1 MVWEDRM
8 KKSEKL
14 KGKAAVANRKKQYIR
29 YGIAAAVVIIV
40 VLIVGFYLFNPFVA
54 KNGDTVA
61 IYYAESYANGTE
73 LYNKLDGDPLIFTI
87 GNKTVISGL
96 EEAVIGMAP
105 NATKTVNISFDKAYG
120 PYRQDLILVMNRSI
134 LPSDIEP
141 VVGNTYSIHRNEDGA
156 VAYVKLLSF
165 TSDNLTFDQN
175 HPLAG
180 ENLTFTIRFVGFTN
194 K

>member
-1 MVWEDRM
+1 M

-14 KGKAAVANRKKQYIR
+14 KGKVAVANRKKQYTR
-29 YGIAAAVVIIV
+29 YSIAAVAVIV
-40 VLIVGFYLFNPFVA
+40 VALIVGFYLFNPFVA
-54 KNGDTVA
+54 RNGDTVA

-73 LYNKLDGDPLIFTI
+73 LYTKLDGDPLVFTI
-87 GNKTVISGL
+87 GNKTVIQGL

-120 PYRQDLILVMNRSI
+120 PYREDLILIANRSV
-134 LPSDIEP
+134 LPKDIEP
-141 VVGNTYSIHRNEDGA
+141 VVGHTYSIHRNADGA
-156 VAYVKLLSF
+156 VAYVKLLIC
-165 TSDNLTFDQN
+165 TEDNLTLDQN

-180 ENLTFTIRFVGFTN
+180 ENLTFTIRFVGFAN

>member
-1 MVWEDRM
+1 M

-14 KGKAAVANRKKQYIR
+14 KGKVAVANRKKQYIR
-29 YGIAAAVVIIV
+29 YGIAAAAVIVV
-40 VLIVGFYLFNPFVA
+40 VLIAGFYLFNPLVA
-54 KNGDTVA
+54 RNGDTVA
-61 IYYAESYANGTE
+61 IYYAESYANGTGI
-73 LYNKLDGDPLIFTI
+73 YNKLDGDPLIFTI
-87 GNKTVISGL
+87 GNKTVIPGL

-120 PYRQDLILVMNRSI
+120 PYREDLILVMNRSI
-134 LPSDIEP
+134 LPGDIEP
-141 VVGNTYSIHRNEDGA
+141 VVGHTYSIHRKEDGA

-165 TSDNLTFDQN
+165 TSENLTFDQN

-180 ENLTFTIRFVGFTN
+180 ENLTFTIRFVGFAN

>member
-1 MVWEDRM
+1 MGNSM

-14 KGKAAVANRKKQYIR
+14 KGKVAVANRKKQYTR
-29 YGIAAAVVIIV
+29 YGIAAVAVIV
-40 VLIVGFYLFNPFVA
+40 VALIVGFYLFNPFVA
-54 KNGDTVA
+54 RNGDTVA

-73 LYNKLDGDPLIFTI
+73 LYTNLDGDPLVFTI
-87 GNKTVISGL
+87 GNKTVIQGL

-120 PYRQDLILVMNRSI
+120 PYREDLILIANRSV
-134 LPSDIEP
+134 LPEDIEP
-141 VVGNTYSIHRNEDGA
+141 VVGHTYSIHRNADGA

-165 TSDNLTFDQN
+165 TEDNLTLDQN

-180 ENLTFTIRFVGFTN
+180 ENLTFTLRFVGFAN